1 MERHSLTCFELCE
14 REGKMPEAAVEMDED
29 DCVVVMMENHGW
41 DQVEVNGG
49 QVQIQVTTLCQ
60 REESDSVFLVDRLM
74 SAVVPDDDRLQHL
87 KGSLKLDLSH
97 LTPNEAQQL
106 EDLVMESA
114 DVIALELGST
124 KLVSHPI
131 DTSASPPINQP
142 TSRIAFAL
150 CQTVEEMVQ
159 KMLEQGVV
167 EQSHSPW

>member
-1 MERHSLTCFELCE
+1 MLIVVYIYIYMCLILLMNWTSQGPLSGIICSISQLELHWTGLVSSSNVE
-14 REGKMPEAAVEMDED
+14 FTLSQGVWNGEAFPNMFW
-29 DCVVVMMENHGW
+29 VVRKRSENARG
-41 DQVEVNGG
+41 
-49 QVQIQVTTLCQ
+49 
-60 REESDSVFLVDRLM
+60 
-74 SAVVPDDDRLQHL
+74 RLQHL